1 MRKLARFVPKSR
13 VKLIFRAG
21 TYPETRGILKQMSDA
36 PSLVLFPGLGA
47 DSRAFALQRSLPFP
61 LQLGEWPEPE
71 SRNETLAHY
80 SHRIADAIEPRKNL
94 FVGGVSL
101 GAMVALETA
110 RLLGA
115 RGVLLIGGCTSGQQI
130 SPAFRS
136 VLRAGAAMPT
146 RMIRPTLLLAPGAF
160 LLFEN
165 LTRDHRRLM
174 TRALREHSPAQ
185 TQWSC
190 RAILDWE
197 CCAMPPG
204 APVYSI
210 HGERDEIIPLRN
222 VRVDQVVPGGRHLI
236 NLEKAGEVN
245 RFLEEKM
252 RGGKDGVVI
261 PDTGA
266 IGAR

>member
-1 MRKLARFVPKSR
+1 
-13 VKLIFRAG
+13 
-21 TYPETRGILKQMSDA
+21 MSDA
-36 PSLVLFPGLGA
+36 PTLLLFPGLGA
-47 DSRAFALQRSLPFP
+47 DSRVFAPQRSLSFP
-61 LQLGEWPEPE
+61 LELGEWPEPE

-80 SHRIADAIEPRKNL
+80 SHRIADAIGPRKNL

-110 RLLGA
+110 RLLNA
-115 RGVLLIGGCTSGQQI
+115 RGVLLIGGCTSGRQI

-136 VLRAGAAMPT
+136 VLKAGAAMPT
-146 RMIRPTLLLAPGAF
+146 CMIRPTLLLAPAAF
-160 LLFEN
+160 LIYEH

-197 CCAMPPG
+197 CCAIPPG
-204 APVYSI
+204 APAYAI
-210 HGERDEIIPLRN
+210 HGEQDEIIPLRN
-222 VRVDQVVPGGRHLI
+222 VRVDRVVPGGRHLI
-236 NLEKAGEVN
+236 NLEKAEEVN
-245 RFLEEKM
+245 RFIEETM
-252 RGGKDGVVI
+252 RGGRDGVVI

-266 IGAR
+266 LRGR